1 MSNENFDTTTSV
13 NPDKIDFENAQPENG
28 NADTNQTEKHDGE
41 TPKTHEVVLGDDLTS
56 ISVKYEIPKDVL
68 IKLNNIEDPNV
79 LTLGQKLRLT
89 DEGQ

>member
-1 MSNENFDTTTSV
+1 MSNENLDTTTSD
-13 NPDKIDFENAQPENG
+13 NPEKIDFENE
-28 NADTNQTEKHDGE
+28 DTNQPEKHEGE
-41 TPKTHEVVLGDDLTS
+41 THEVVLGDDLTS

>member
-1 MSNENFDTTTSV
+1 MSNENLDTTTSV
-13 NPDKIDFENAQPENG
+13 NPDKIDFENEN
-28 NADTNQTEKHDGE
+28 TNQTEKHDSE

>member
-1 MSNENFDTTTSV
+1 MSNENLDTTTSV
-13 NPDKIDFENAQPENG
+13 NPDKIDFENEN
-28 NADTNQTEKHDGE
+28 TNQTEKHEGE

>member
-1 MSNENFDTTTSV
+1 MSNENLDTTTSV
-13 NPDKIDFENAQPENG
+13 NPDKINSENEN
-28 NADTNQTEKHDGE
+28 TNQTEKHDGE

>member
-1 MSNENFDTTTSV
+1 MSNENLDTTTSD
-13 NPDKIDFENAQPENG
+13 NPEKIDFENE
-28 NADTNQTEKHDGE
+28 DTNQPEKHEGE

>member
-1 MSNENFDTTTSV
+1 MSNENLDTTTSV
-13 NPDKIDFENAQPENG
+13 NPDKIDFENEN
-28 NADTNQTEKHDGE
+28 TNQTEKHDGE